1 MDKTPIRELID
12 YCANNKRHHHCDSIH
27 NPIEYLE
34 YKDIIGELS
43 RILEKEKQFCFDC
56 FEAGKQYGIDG
67 WNCIVNENSV
77 DHPDFDAFYEQYTQQ
92 QKQ

>member
-1 MDKTPIRELID
+1 MTRI
-12 YCANNKRHHHCDSIH
+12 NK
-27 NPIEYLE
+27 
-34 YKDIIGELS
+34 
-43 RILEKEKQFCFDC
+43 KEKQFGFDC

-77 DHPDFDAFYEQYTQQ
+77 DHSDFDAFYEQYTQQ